1 MPDLDHPAPAPSSSV
16 PPPEPSERVRLVSLV
31 LDRALVLCAL
41 VCGTWLITH
50 EERETALLL
59 LGGALGTMRPLA
71 TRPALVR
78 SMPLLIGGAAF
89 AAAHVLSG
97 CGQVGTVA
105 RATCGAVSVAHEACM
120 VAGLAPDE
128 PCPVDPYR

>member
-1 MPDLDHPAPAPSSSV
+1 MPEAVSV
-16 PPPEPSERVRLVSLV
+16 PPPAEPSERVRLVSLV

-50 EERETALLL
+50 EERETAFLL

-71 TRPALVR
+71 TRPAVVR

-97 CGQVGTVA
+97 CGQVATVA
-105 RATCGAVSVAHEACM
+105 RASCGAVAVAHEICTAT
-120 VAGLAPDE
+120 GLGPSE
-128 PCPVDPYR
+128 PCPVYLEPAQP